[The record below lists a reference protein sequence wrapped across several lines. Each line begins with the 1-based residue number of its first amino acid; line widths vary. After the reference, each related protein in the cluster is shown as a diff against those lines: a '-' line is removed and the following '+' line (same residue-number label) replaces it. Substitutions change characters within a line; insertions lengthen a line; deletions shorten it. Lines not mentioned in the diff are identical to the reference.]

1 MSRKMYWGSKMK
13 LVHAPQIS
21 RRFVKSVLTSIN
33 NAAAVAARPR
43 TQGWRDDQSKSWTCG
58 TKFNHAVTK
67 ARLIRIGTDDK
78 ERDGE
83 AGGGRAALQTC
94 QPGAQQL
101 PPLSFPMAHNNG
113 GFARSFCGVGGG
125 RGAAVD

>member
-33 NAAAVAARPR
+33 NAAAAAARPR

-58 TKFNHAVTK
+58 TKFNHAATK
-67 ARLIRIGTDDK
+67 ARFIRIEPADR
-78 ERDGE
+78 ERDGK
-83 AGGGRAALQTC
+83 ACRLRAALQTC

-101 PPLSFPMAHNNG
+101 SPPLSFLMAHNNG
-113 GFARSFCGVGGG
+113 GFARSFCGVG
-125 RGAAVD
+125 AAVD